1 MEVVVVVV
9 VAAAAAVVAV
19 VVVVVAVIS
28 VAMLIVT
35 GIETAIVGARGR
47 VSATVIHVETATRIA
62 IAIRH
67 ISSSNRLI
75 EVVSVVVIVIVFVD
89 VVVLAQEILA
99 VIQHINCISQ

>member
-1 MEVVVVVV
+1 MEVVVVVVVV
-9 VAAAAAVVAV
+9 VAAAAVVVAV
-19 VVVVVAVIS
+19 VVVVVAVVS
-28 VAMLIVT
+28 VVT

-47 VSATVIHVETATRIA
+47 VSATVIHMETATRIA

-89 VVVLAQEILA
+89 VVVLAQEILP
-99 VIQHINCISQ
+99 VIQ